1 MGGQTGIAREGGF
14 LCVPPT
20 EVNWDSGASCLLV
33 PRWALQTPII
43 LQTLRPMSFV
53 GPAWD
58 ERWVGWAWGHVISR
72 CPGFPSACPPAA
84 AAPWEMRRGRGSRLL
99 EQSYPELRPVGAEG
113 HQPRVCPACQAPAH
127 PQWLLCFSACLWAA
141 VVRLSEGLGSRC
153 HPTPE
158 L

>member
-1 MGGQTGIAREGGF
+1 MSGGWGGPGVMS
-14 LCVPPT
+14 LAGALASHPP
-20 EVNWDSGASCLLV
+20 ALRRCSC
-33 PRWALQTPII
+33 Q
-43 LQTLRPMSFV
+43 
-53 GPAWD
+53 
-58 ERWVGWAWGHVISR
+58 
-72 CPGFPSACPPAA
+72 PSAGRLLGLAA
-84 AAPWEMRRGRGSRLL
+84 VPWEMRRGRGSRLL

-127 PQWLLCFSACLWAA
+127 PQWLLCFSACLWVA